1 MVFATSRSDS
11 CMMSQCI
18 GKPLLYRVE
27 VLGQVTKFLTRKSDT
42 GYKLWD
48 SVECVGL
55 VLKFGIGY
63 KF

>member
-1 MVFATSRSDS
+1 
-11 CMMSQCI
+11 MMSQCI
-18 GKPLLYRVE
+18 GRPLLYRVE

-48 SVECVGL
+48 SVECVGQ
-55 VLKFGIGY
+55 VLKFGTGY